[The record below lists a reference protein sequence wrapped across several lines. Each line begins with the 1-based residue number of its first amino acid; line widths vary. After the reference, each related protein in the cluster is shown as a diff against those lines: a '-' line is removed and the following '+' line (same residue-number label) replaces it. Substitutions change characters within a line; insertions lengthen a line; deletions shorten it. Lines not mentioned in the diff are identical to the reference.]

1 MKFTPREYQSIA
13 ARYIRDN
20 PRCALWAEMGLGK
33 TSSVLLALTQLDLM
47 EDVFPALVLAPLR
60 VARTTWPDEVEKWDD
75 FKGLRIRAICGTPAE
90 RSAAL
95 APGADVYTINY
106 ENIPWLVEALK
117 GEWPFKTVISDESTK
132 LKSFR
137 TKQGGMRAR
146 VLSEVA
152 FRSRRWVNLTGTPS
166 PNGLTDL
173 WGQTWFLDKGERL
186 GKSFTSFTDR
196 WFRTDFNGFGLRPL
210 PNAEKDILERL
221 QNICLSLRAADWF
234 DLKLPIVN
242 TVPVD
247 LPPEARKQYKR
258 MEDEMFMEL
267 EGVGVEAF
275 NAAAVTMKCLQLA
288 NGAAYL
294 DDGSWVEVHKE
305 KLDALEDIL
314 EEAAGAPV
322 LVAYHFRSDLERL
335 RKRFTHGRVLDKN
348 PGTVKDWNAGRIPV
362 LFAHPASAGHGLNLQ
377 HGGNI
382 VAFFAHNWNL
392 EEQMQLMDRIGPV
405 RQLQSGYNRPVFVH
419 HIVARKTIEE
429 TVMAVVGGKRSR
441 QDALMEAVNA
451 RR

>member
-1 MKFTPREYQSIA
+1 MKFVPREYQTIA

-20 PRCALWAEMGLGK
+20 QRCALWAEMGLGK

-60 VARTTWPDEVEKWDD
+60 VARTTWPDEVDKWED

-90 RSAAL
+90 RIAAL
-95 APGADVYTINY
+95 APGADVYTLNY
-106 ENIPWLVEALK
+106 ENIPWLIDRLG
-117 GEWPFKTVISDESTK
+117 GEWPFKTVVSDESTK

-137 TKQGGMRAR
+137 TRQGGMRAHA
-146 VLSEVA
+146 LSEVA
-152 FRSRRWVNLTGTPS
+152 FRSPRWVNLTGTPS
-166 PNGLTDL
+166 PNGIADL
-173 WGQTWFLDKGERL
+173 WGQTWFLDKGQRL
-186 GKSFTSFTDR
+186 GKSFTAFTDR
-196 WFRTDFNGFGLRPL
+196 WFRTDFDGYGLRAL
-210 PNAEKDILERL
+210 PNAEKEILERL
-221 QNICLSLRAADWF
+221 KDVCLSLRAADWF
-234 DLKLPIVN
+234 ELEKPITNSVY
-242 TVPVD
+242 VD

-294 DDGSWVEVHKE
+294 DDGSWKEVHKE
-305 KLDALEDIL
+305 KLDALEDII

-335 RKRFTHGRVLDKN
+335 RKRFKSGRVLDKN

-405 RQLQSGYNRPVFVH
+405 RQLQSGYKRPVFVH
-419 HIVARKTIEE
+419 HIVARNTIEE
-429 TVMAVVGGKRSR
+429 TVMAVVSGKRSR